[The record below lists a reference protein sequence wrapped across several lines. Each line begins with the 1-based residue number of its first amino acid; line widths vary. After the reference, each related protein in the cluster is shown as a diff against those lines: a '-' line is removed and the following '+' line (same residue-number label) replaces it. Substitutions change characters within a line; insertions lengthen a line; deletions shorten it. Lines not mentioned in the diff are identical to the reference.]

1 MSSRQVRFMSSFVVL
16 ATALALTGLFAPGA
30 GAQVFTA
37 TFIANPTDA
46 VKNQVITT
54 VPLNPGAPKVKV
66 QVSASETSVAGLLVT
81 LQFVIGQ
88 GFAWTTNLSGNE
100 AITDGS
106 GVATFPDLKIGDP
119 NEALFTDYEF
129 EAIVTGGEPTTPP
142 ITLNAAVAS
151 EGAFSNPFDIWD
163 AGCKGSG
170 CSVAI
175 RNGLDVYRTTQNVR
189 LTASDLSASTLP
201 GLQCPNQT
209 LVVFPGDVF
218 VHETNG
224 TGPVGLTNHVTFAD
238 LNGGGGGGAAALSA
252 SDDDPDSGP
261 RIKWCVGTKT
271 RAPWLRNGAPF
282 TRQDTNGDGTLD
294 LYVGIAPKCPATN
307 PRSYAPCIVSRSR
320 DGQGGFN
327 IRGWLP
333 GGDPPRRT

>member
-1 MSSRQVRFMSSFVVL
+1 MSSRQVRFMSFVVL
-16 ATALALTGLFAPGA
+16 LAAALALTGLLAPGA

-66 QVSASETSVAGLLVT
+66 QVSATETSVAGLLVT
-81 LQFVIGQ
+81 LQLVEGP
-88 GFAWTTNLSGNE
+88 GFATTANLSGNV
-100 AITDGS
+100 ATTDGS

-119 NEALFTDYEF
+119 NEATFTDYEF
-129 EAIVTGGEPTTPP
+129 EAIVAGDVPTSEPATGT
-142 ITLNAAVAS
+142 AFAS

-163 AGCKGSG
+163 AGCRGSG

-201 GLQCPNQT
+201 GLQCPNQP

-224 TGPVGLTNHVTFAD
+224 TGVVGLTNHVTFAD
-238 LNGGGGGGAAALSA
+238 LNGGGGGGAAALGVA
-252 SDDDPDSGP
+252 DDDPDSGP

-282 TRQDTNGDGTLD
+282 TRRDTNGDGTLD
-294 LYVGIAPKCPATN
+294 LYVGIAPKCPATA
-307 PRSYAPCIVSRSR
+307 PRSYAPCIVSRVR
-320 DGQGGFN
+320 DGHGGFF